1 MKKQN
6 YELLACQ
13 YFVENQMSVA
23 EISRRLNISEK
34 TLHNWKQDG
43 KWIEKRTRFL
53 KSQYN
58 TNQALYE
65 FVRLL
70 LQKALEDFKLEGILP
85 DQKTL
90 YFIMN
95 MADKLPKLKE
105 YEKQTAE
112 EKAEELN
119 RLSPEKEESGKTDDL
134 VQKFF
139 NAVIG

>member
-6 YELLACQ
+6 YEILACQ
-13 YFVENQMSVA
+13 YFVENQMSIA
-23 EISRRLNISEK
+23 EIARRLNVSEK
-34 TLHNWKQDG
+34 SLHNWKNEG
-43 KWIEKRTRFL
+43 NWVEKRTRFL

-65 FVRLL
+65 FVKLL
-70 LQKALEDFKLEGILP
+70 LQKALEDFKTEGIMP

-119 RLSPEKEESGKTDDL
+119 KVSPEKDSEVNTEDL
-134 VQKFF
+134 IQKFF
-139 NAVIG
+139 KAVIN